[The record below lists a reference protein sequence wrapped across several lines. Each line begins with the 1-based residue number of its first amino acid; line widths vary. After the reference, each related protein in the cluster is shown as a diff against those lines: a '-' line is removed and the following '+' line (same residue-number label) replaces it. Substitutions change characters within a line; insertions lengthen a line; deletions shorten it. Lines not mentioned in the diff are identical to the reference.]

1 LYTQQPKPK
10 AIMES
15 SKELCSEKKFHRVL
29 ALEYYTIN
37 IKMLEKEQ
45 QKIWRRGA
53 MSPQEDLRLDEI
65 EAELAYWNELKQE
78 IVEEALDDSV
88 E

>member
-1 LYTQQPKPK
+1 
-10 AIMES
+10 MEP
-15 SKELCSEKKFHRVL
+15 SKDLCSEEKFHRVL